1 MVDAGLKPGGAYVR
15 TDAITSNSCA
25 YFLLETLWVRRGG
38 RLSANAWRIS

>member
-1 MVDAGLKPGGAYVR
+1 MVDAGLKAGAYMR

-38 RLSANAWRIS
+38 RLSANAWRTL